1 MVSPD
6 RLAVAMME
14 RLSPPDSRANIIASE
29 RMPSSGIWKAMDCS
43 VLTEKN
49 RSPMAI
55 ANTTQSATNNRT
67 RVAIVPLPARW
78 TDASA
83 KREGGRIAH
92 GRALRVR
99 RSRCD
104 QAVAETEMRMTN
116 PTKMATNRTKRPA
129 K

>member
-14 RLSPPDSRANIIASE
+14 RLSPPDSRASIIASE
-29 RMPSSGIWKAMDCS
+29 RMPSSGIWKAMDCN

-55 ANTTQSATNNRT
+55 ANTTQSAINNRM

-78 TDASA
+78 TMRRRRERAGASLMGA
-83 KREGGRIAH
+83 RSGSV
-92 GRALRVR
+92 ALAATR
-99 RSRCD
+99 RSL
-104 QAVAETEMRMTN
+104 
-116 PTKMATNRTKRPA
+116 RPR
-129 K
+129 

>member
-14 RLSPPDSRANIIASE
+14 RLSPPDSRASIIASE

-55 ANTTQSATNNRT
+55 ANTAQSATNNRT
-67 RVAIVPLPARW
+67 RVAIVPLPARL
-78 TDASA
+78 DACVA
-83 KREGGRIAH
+83 RREMRGRIAH

-116 PTKMATNRTKRPA
+116 PTKNGDQ
-129 K
+129 